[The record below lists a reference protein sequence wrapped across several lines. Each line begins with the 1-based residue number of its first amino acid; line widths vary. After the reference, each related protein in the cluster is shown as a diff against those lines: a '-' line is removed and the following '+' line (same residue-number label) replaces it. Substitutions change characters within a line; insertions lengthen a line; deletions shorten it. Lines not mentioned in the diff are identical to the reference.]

1 MNTTLTTRQKAL
13 AINLAAKWYGSIAE
27 IGGGQEVARWFFQ
40 AGGAAG
46 SVARTICAYD
56 MAISDGIYGPAK
68 RYVSRERLHA
78 MLDHEFA
85 LVADQL
91 KQKHGDSRSFFAYA
105 NTVATRRFNSAE
117 CGRGWIGIRFQTRPH
132 EEPSQITVHAHLRDS
147 LADREQDALGVLGV
161 NLIYGAFFLHQN
173 ATDLVASLMDDL
185 SRERIEID
193 MIKFSGPAIRGIDN
207 RLMSLQLVEKGFTD
221 AAMFTADGEVV
232 QPSEVLY
239 KKPILVERGSFRP
252 VTKLT
257 LDLLE
262 MAREAFLKEPGV
274 DGQEP
279 VVLAEMSL
287 KNLSSSPDT
296 EHSDFLARADI
307 LGALG
312 FDVLVS
318 RFERDYQVAEYLSA
332 YTDKLIGFAIG
343 LPTVKQLVEEQF
355 YTELSGGVLEGAG
368 RLFKHSVK
376 AYVYPARD
384 PKTGKIETIDDVRM
398 PTPWEH
404 LRRLLRELDRVKAIA
419 PSDEALLSIQSR
431 DVLARIANADV
442 SWESM
447 VSKKAV
453 EIIKYKHLFGAA
465 GMEDSQVV
473 EASLV

>member
-1 MNTTLTTRQKAL
+1 MNNSLTTRQKAL

-40 AGGAAG
+40 VGGAAG
-46 SVARTICAYD
+46 SVARTISAYD

-78 MLDHEFA
+78 MLGHEIG
-85 LVADQL
+85 LVSDQL
-91 KQKHGDSRSFFAYA
+91 KEKHGESRSFFAFA

-117 CGRGWIGIRFQTRPH
+117 NGRGWIGIRFQTRPH
-132 EEPSQITVHAHLRDS
+132 EEPSQITLHAHLRDS

-161 NLIYGAFFLHQN
+161 NLIYGAFFLHDN
-173 ATDLVASLMDDL
+173 AADLVASLMDDL
-185 SRERIEID
+185 SVERIEID
-193 MIKFSGPAIRGIDN
+193 MIKFSGPAFQGIDN

-221 AAMFTADGEVV
+221 AAMFRADGEVV

-262 MAREAFLKEPGV
+262 RARESFLTEPGV
-274 DGQEP
+274 EGHEP

-287 KNLSSSPDT
+287 KNLSSSPDV

-318 RFERDYQVAEYLSA
+318 RFEQDYQVAEYLSA
-332 YTDKLIGFAIG
+332 YTDKLIGFATG
-343 LPTVKQLVEEQF
+343 LPTVKKLVQEQF
-355 YTELSGGVLEGAG
+355 FPHLSGGVLEGAG

-376 AYVYPARD
+376 AYVYPASD
-384 PKTGKIETIDDVRM
+384 PQTGKIETIDDVRM
-398 PTPWEH
+398 PRPWEH
-404 LRRLLRELDRVKAIA
+404 LRLLLCELGRVKAIS
-419 PSDEALLSIQSR
+419 PSDEAFLSIQSQ

-447 VSKKAV
+447 VSQRAV
-453 EIIKYKHLFGAA
+453 EIIKSKHLFGA
-465 GMEDSQVV
+465 E
-473 EASLV
+473 EIKASHNAEVSLT